1 MGTLSRIF
9 TGEKKP
15 QRTASFASC
24 IGPSYAADFQTI
36 LRVGLTR
43 ATAMGIPAAASCRNL
58 IVNTIAG
65 LDIERY
71 RGSEQLPEGMLLSQP
86 DPSTTW
92 TSTISGTVDDLLW
105 YGQAFWVIL
114 ARDGIGTVQ
123 NPDGLPVRARRIPAE
138 NCEVI
143 YSQNLSDY
151 DRISGF
157 QINGTIVD
165 PRMVIFFDA
174 GNEGILSY
182 GARSLTAAIE
192 LEDAARRLS
201 TVELPAGILQN
212 VGHELGQD
220 EADAVV
226 EAFQTARRTNTIAF
240 LQNVEYSRQ
249 DLNPSDLQLVEAR
262 AASATDVAR
271 LFQVPVSMIGA
282 SPTGN
287 SSALLYANV
296 AQNTAQFV
304 QQACAPF
311 INTIERTLSL
321 ESVTVRGQ
329 EVRFDVQA
337 FLRTDPDAASQYVLG
352 LYGAGVID
360 QTEARSYL
368 GIAPLGTTT
377 PDLTPGRI

>member
-1 MGTLSRIF
+1 
-9 TGEKKP
+9 
-15 QRTASFASC
+15 
-24 IGPSYAADFQTI
+24 
-36 LRVGLTR
+36 
-43 ATAMGIPAAASCRNL
+43 MGIPAAASCRNL

-71 RGSEQLPEGMLLSQP
+71 RGSEELPEGMLLSQP

-174 GNEGILSY
+174 GNEGILNY
-182 GARSLTAAIE
+182 GARTLTAAIE

-212 VGHELGQD
+212 VGHELGQE

-311 INTIERTLSL
+311 INTNERTLSL